1 MEQGRVC
8 LLRNRLPPRVNE
20 AEDASR
26 SSQGDKDD
34 VGRADSFIQRRALQ
48 LTPSVVLAETDSEAA
63 THVVDWWERRRD
75 TRDCSQRGGRAAL
88 PPPRKK
94 GRILRGGLGAGDN
107 AATAGGGAE

>member
-48 LTPSVVLAETDSEAA
+48 LTPSIVLAETDSEAA
-63 THVVDWWERRRD
+63 THVVEWWERRRD
-75 TRDCSQRGGRAAL
+75 TRDCSQRGGRL
-88 PPPRKK
+88 DLRPRGKK
-94 GRILRGGLGAGDN
+94 GVLCVSGK
-107 AATAGGGAE
+107 AEG